1 MTMQSRESVHTE
13 NAPAPFGGAPYS
25 QAMISGDLV
34 FVSGQVPIDP
44 ATGVLADGGITE
56 QTEQVLRNL
65 SAVLEAAGSGLAHA
79 LKTSVFLTDLGTF
92 AEMNAVYGRH
102 FSAPFPARSTFQV
115 SALPGGAA
123 VEIECIAVRGA

>member
-1 MTMQSRESVHTE
+1 MLSRESVHTE

-44 ATGVLADGGITE
+44 ATGSLVPGGVVE

-65 SAVLEAAGSGLAHA
+65 AAVLEAAGSGLAHA
-79 LKTSVFLTDLGTF
+79 LKTTVFLTDLGTF
-92 AEMNAVYGRH
+92 GDMNGVYGQH
-102 FSAPFPARSTFQV
+102 LTAPFPARSTIEV
-115 SALPGGAA
+115 SALPAGASI
-123 VEIECIAVRGA
+123 EIECIAVRVA

>member
-1 MTMQSRESVHTE
+1 MSSRESVHTE

-44 ATGVLADGGITE
+44 ATGSLVEGGVAA
-56 QTEQVLRNL
+56 QTEQVLKNL
-65 SAVLEAAGSGLAHA
+65 QAVLEAAGSGLDKA

-92 AEMNAVYGRH
+92 GEMNEVYART
-102 FSAPFPARSTFQV
+102 FTAPFAARSTFEV
-115 SALPGGAA
+115 SALPAGAS
-123 VEIECIAVRGA
+123 VEIECIAVRG

>member
-1 MTMQSRESVHTE
+1 MQSRQSVHTE
-13 NAPAPFGGAPYS
+13 RAPAPFGGAPYS

-44 ATGVLADGGITE
+44 ATGSLVEGGVAE

-65 SAVLEAAGSGLAHA
+65 QAVLEEAGSGLDGA

-92 AEMNAVYGRH
+92 GAMNEVYARH
-102 FSAPFPARSTFQV
+102 FPAPFPARSTVEV
-115 SALPGGAA
+115 SALPAGASI
-123 VEIECIAVRGA
+123 EIECIAVRG